1 MGGQNY
7 KIAEIFQRDIAYYQ
21 GNHGGGPWRRWRRAE
36 VWRRIRGGDV
46 AEDKGV
52 SGLDHWLAGA
62 RKIAQP
68 GVAGA
73 LVIEEV
79 VE

>member
-7 KIAEIFQRDIAYYQ
+7 KIADIFQRDIAYYQ
-21 GNHGGGPWRRWRRAE
+21 GNHGGGQGRRT
-36 VWRRIRGGDV
+36 GG
-46 AEDKGV
+46 G

-73 LVIEEV
+73 LVMEEI